1 MTHPFAHR
9 RMPSRMLVA
18 PPVRALVLALVMVN
32 VAVFAL
38 PSAPRAVVVLP
49 LALLTPGYALL
60 LALFGRRL
68 PLDAAPLLALAALLG
83 MAFYPLLALALYAM
97 GLPLRM
103 GGVLGG
109 LDVGVLALAIVAAP
123 RLTPFDVARAHDAGG
138 TVDLQSSHRASWKRA
153 LLGRRRADDHT
164 RLALWGLGMVVT
176 VVCVSVGVAGA
187 ARALPTV
194 PAAPYTAFYL
204 SGRWA
209 HVDTVVTVAPGRRLV
224 VTVGVANDTG
234 RRQAYRLSPLL
245 DDAHWRA
252 YTIVVP
258 PGRTWTGA
266 VNGRMPAGVCL
277 HRLSLTL
284 HQRGSRVPLRPL
296 ALWVRAG
303 TTPAP
308 LCAGT
313 GRT

>member
-1 MTHPFAHR
+1 
-9 RMPSRMLVA
+9 ML
-18 PPVRALVLALVMVN
+18 N

-38 PSAPRAVVVLP
+38 PPAPRAVVVLP

-83 MAFYPLLALALYAM
+83 MAFYPLLALALYVI

-103 GGVLGG
+103 GSVLGG
-109 LDVGVLALAIVAAP
+109 MDAFVLALTAVAASRSAP
-123 RLTPFDVARAHDAGG
+123 RGMSRMTGSGG
-138 TVDLQSSHRASWKRA
+138 TRGLQPSHVADRKP
-153 LLGRRRADDHT
+153 LFPGGRRAVDQT
-164 RLALWGLGMVVT
+164 RLALWGLGVVVA
-176 VVCVSVGVAGA
+176 VVCAGVSVAGA
-187 ARALPTV
+187 ARALPSV

-209 HVDTVVTVAPGRRLV
+209 RVDTVVTVAPGQRLV

-234 RRQAYRLSPLL
+234 RCQVYRISPLL

-258 PGRTWTGA
+258 PERTWTGA
-266 VNGRMPAGVCL
+266 VSGRMPAGVCL
-277 HRLSLTL
+277 HRLSVTL
-284 HQRGSRVPLRPL
+284 HQRGSRTPPRPL
-296 ALWVRAG
+296 VLWVRAS

>member
-1 MTHPFAHR
+1 MTPPFAHR
-9 RMPSRMLVA
+9 RAPLRVSAPSPAQAVVA
-18 PPVRALVLALVMVN
+18 ALVMLN

-38 PSAPRAVVVLP
+38 PPALRAIIVLP
-49 LALLTPGYALL
+49 LALLIPGYALL

-68 PLDAAPLLALAALLG
+68 PLDAVPLLALAALLG
-83 MAFYPLLALALYAM
+83 MAFYPLLALVLYVI

-103 GGVLGG
+103 ESVLGG
-109 LDVGVLALAIVAAP
+109 LDACVLAVTGVAASRLAP
-123 RLTPFDVARAHDAGG
+123 RGVSRTSASGG
-138 TVDLQSSHRASWKRA
+138 TVDLQLSHAADRKPVFPG
-153 LLGRRRADDHT
+153 GRRAVDQT
-164 RLALWGLGMVVT
+164 RLAFWGLAVVVA
-176 VVCVSVGVAGA
+176 VVCAGVGGAGA

-209 HVDTVVTVAPGRRLV
+209 HVDTAITVAAGRRFS

-234 RRQAYRLSPLL
+234 PRQVYRLSPLL

-252 YTIVVP
+252 YTIVVL

-266 VNGRMPAGVCL
+266 VSGRMPVGVCL
-277 HRLSLTL
+277 HRLSITL
-284 HQRGSRVPLRPL
+284 HQRGSRTPLRPL
-296 ALWVRAG
+296 VLWVHAG
-303 TTPAP
+303 TAPAP